1 VRRVV
6 GVAGERA
13 ASSCPPS
20 GARPLKF
27 PERQPNPM
35 PEMLDPGLE
44 HLHRHQRLWRL
55 STERRRMLR
64 ELAFDVLLLVPVSLL
79 FVFAPGGEWGAPWE
93 VALLVALVA
102 LASLV
107 RFDIGPGSTSPM
119 HIVQVPLWFV
129 VPPAW
134 LPVMVACA
142 LIVGTCI
149 EQIREPTGTPTW
161 TVILSGADA
170 WPAVGPAVVL
180 ALSGIGQPTIDDA
193 GVFALAFVA
202 EAAVGTLVAI
212 ASAWVNHGVRPG
224 TILGMA
230 LWIVGVD
237 AAIAP
242 VGFLGA
248 VVAAER
254 PIAVLALLPLVAV
267 LGEFARERRNRIDQ
281 ALQLSSAYRGTA
293 QLMGD
298 VLEADDAYTGGE
310 HTQGVVEMAVAVGLE
325 LRLEPR
331 EMRDLEFGAL
341 LHDIGKLRVPNAIIN
356 KPEGLDD
363 AEWAV
368 MRQHPIYGQQMLDR
382 VGGALAEAGRIVR
395 AHHERWDGAG
405 YPDGLAGES
414 IPIAARIITACD
426 SLSAMTTNRSYRKGR
441 SYTEAIDELDRCA
454 GGQFDP
460 AVVGALKRVL
470 AKDAAASS
478 AQDAAMPAAARALG
492 LRPI

>member
-1 VRRVV
+1 
-6 GVAGERA
+6 
-13 ASSCPPS
+13 
-20 GARPLKF
+20 
-27 PERQPNPM
+27 M

-44 HLHRHQRLWRL
+44 HLHRHHQVWRL

-64 ELAFDVLLLVPVSLL
+64 ELVLDVLLLVPVVFL
-79 FVFAPGGEWGAPWE
+79 FLFAGSGEWAAPWY
-93 VALLVALVA
+93 VALLVVLVA

-107 RFDIGPGSTSPM
+107 RFDIGTGSTSPM
-119 HIVQVPLWFV
+119 HIVQVPLWYA

-134 LPVMVACA
+134 IPVMVACA
-142 LIVGTCI
+142 LILGTCI
-149 EQIREPTGTPTW
+149 ERIREPTGTPAW
-161 TVILSGADA
+161 TVVLSGADA
-170 WPAVGPAVVL
+170 WAAVGPATVF
-180 ALSGIGQPTIDDA
+180 ALLGQGHPGIDDV
-193 GVFALAFVA
+193 GVFALAFLA
-202 EAAVGTLVAI
+202 EAIVGTLVTLGA
-212 ASAWVNHGVRPG
+212 AWLNHGVRPG
-224 TILGMA
+224 AIAGMA
-230 LWIVGVD
+230 VWIVGVD

-248 VVAAER
+248 VIAADH

-267 LGEFARERRNRIDQ
+267 LGEFARERHHRIDQ

-356 KPEGLDD
+356 KPDGLDD

-405 YPDGLAGES
+405 YPDGLVGES

-460 AVVGALKRVL
+460 AVVEALKRVL
-470 AKDAAASS
+470 AKDAAAPTD
-478 AQDAAMPAAARALG
+478 QDAAMPAAARALG